1 MKILKYATSGI
12 KENEESIV
20 IGSNDIEEAKL
31 FHQGKVRDV
40 FYYGKD
46 FLIVATDRLSAF
58 DYVLGSVIPDKGR
71 ILHKLSMFWFDYVQ
85 NIVPNHIIT
94 GDFNSFP
101 EELKKYVFLRDRS
114 MIVKKAKR
122 IDIEC
127 IVRGYLAGSG
137 WKEYQKSQ
145 TVCGIKLPAGLK
157 ESSKL
162 PNPIFTPSSKE
173 EGGKHDE
180 NISFEETAGRIG
192 DDLAAQISEIS
203 ITLYKKVSEFCL
215 TRGIILADTKLEF
228 GIYEGKLI
236 LIDEI
241 FTPDSSRFWEKEK
254 YQEGISQDSLD
265 KQYVRD
271 YLEKIKWDKQP
282 PVPSLP
288 EDVIE
293 QTRAKYIEAYE
304 KITGR
309 NF

>member
-1 MKILKYATSGI
+1 M
-12 KENEESIV
+12 

-46 FLIVATDRLSAF
+46 FLIVATDRISAF
-58 DYVLGSVIPDKGR
+58 DYVLGSVIPDKGK

-85 NIVPNHIIT
+85 NIIPNHIIT
-94 GDFNSFP
+94 GDFKNFP
-101 EELKKYVFLRDRS
+101 EELKKYDFLKDRS

-137 WKEYQKSQ
+137 WKEYQKSR

-162 PNPIFTPSSKE
+162 PEPVFTPSSKE

-180 NISFEETAGRIG
+180 NISLEETAKRIG
-192 DDLAAQISEIS
+192 DDLTAQLSEVS

-215 TRGIILADTKLEF
+215 SKGIILADTKLEF

-241 FTPDSSRFWEKEK
+241 FTPDSSRFWEKER
-254 YQEGISQDSLD
+254 YQEGVSQDSLD

-271 YLEKIKWDKQP
+271 YLEKIKWNKQP

-288 EDVIE
+288 EDVVAN
-293 QTRAKYIEAYE
+293 TRSKYIEAYE

-309 NF
+309 EF

>member
-1 MKILKYATSGI
+1 M
-12 KENEESIV
+12 

-58 DYVLGSVIPDKGR
+58 DYVLGSVIPDKGK

-85 NIVPNHIIT
+85 NIIPNHIIT
-94 GDFNSFP
+94 GDFKNFP
-101 EELKKYVFLRDRS
+101 EELKKYDFLRDRA

-162 PNPIFTPSSKE
+162 PEPIFTPSSKE

-180 NISFEETAGRIG
+180 NISFEETAKRIG
-192 DDLAAQISEIS
+192 DDLAAQLSEVS

-215 TRGIILADTKLEF
+215 SRGIILADTKLEF
-228 GIYEGKLI
+228 GIYEDKLI

-254 YQEGISQDSLD
+254 YQEGVSQDSLD

-271 YLEKIKWDKQP
+271 YLEKIKWNKQP

-288 EDVIE
+288 EDVIIN
-293 QTRAKYIEAYE
+293 TRAKYIEAYE

-309 NF
+309 EF

>member
-1 MKILKYATSGI
+1 M
-12 KENEESIV
+12 
-20 IGSNDIEEAKL
+20 IGSHDIEEAKL

-46 FLIVATDRLSAF
+46 FLIVATDRISAF

-85 NIVPNHIIT
+85 NIIPNHIIT
-94 GDFNSFP
+94 GDFKSFP
-101 EELKKYVFLRDRS
+101 EELKKYDFLRDRA

-162 PNPIFTPSSKE
+162 PEPIFTPSSKE
-173 EGGKHDE
+173 DGGKHDE
-180 NISFEETAGRIG
+180 NISFEETAKRIG
-192 DDLAAQISEIS
+192 DDLAAQLSEVS

-215 TRGIILADTKLEF
+215 SRGIILADTKLEF

-254 YQEGISQDSLD
+254 YQEGVSQDSLD

-271 YLEKIKWDKQP
+271 YLEKIKWNKQP

-288 EDVIE
+288 EDVVTN
-293 QTRAKYIEAYE
+293 TRAKYIEAYE

-309 NF
+309 EF

>member
-1 MKILKYATSGI
+1 LKILKYTISGI
-12 KENEESIV
+12 KEKKENIV

-101 EELKKYVFLRDRS
+101 EELKKYAFLRDRA

-162 PNPIFTPSSKE
+162 PEPIFTPSSKE
-173 EGGKHDE
+173 DGGKHDE
-180 NISFEETAGRIG
+180 NISFEETARRIG
-192 DDLAAQISEIS
+192 DDLAAQLSEIS

-254 YQEGISQDSLD
+254 YQEGLSQDSLD

-271 YLEKIKWDKQP
+271 YLEKIKWNKQP

-288 EDVIE
+288 EDVVAK
-293 QTRAKYIEAYE
+293 TRAKYIEAYE

>member
-1 MKILKYATSGI
+1 M
-12 KENEESIV
+12 
-20 IGSNDIEEAKL
+20 IGSHDIEEAKL

-46 FLIVATDRLSAF
+46 FLIVATDRISAF

-85 NIVPNHIIT
+85 NIIPNHIIT
-94 GDFNSFP
+94 GDFKNFP
-101 EELKKYVFLRDRS
+101 EELKKYDFLRDRA

-162 PNPIFTPSSKE
+162 PEPIFTPSSKE

-180 NISFEETAGRIG
+180 NISFEETAKRIG
-192 DDLAAQISEIS
+192 DDLAAQISEVS

-215 TRGIILADTKLEF
+215 SRGIILADTKLEF
-228 GIYEGKLI
+228 GIYEDKLI

-254 YQEGISQDSLD
+254 YQEGVSQDSLD

-271 YLEKIKWDKQP
+271 YLEKIKWNKQP

-288 EDVIE
+288 EDVIIN
-293 QTRAKYIEAYE
+293 TRAKYIEAYE

-309 NF
+309 EF

>member
-1 MKILKYATSGI
+1 M
-12 KENEESIV
+12 
-20 IGSNDIEEAKL
+20 IGSHDIEEAKL

-46 FLIVATDRLSAF
+46 FLIVATDRISAF

-85 NIVPNHIIT
+85 NIIPNHIIT
-94 GDFNSFP
+94 GDFKIFP
-101 EELKKYVFLRDRS
+101 EELKKYDFLRDRA

-145 TVCGIKLPAGLK
+145 TVCGIKLPSGLK

-162 PNPIFTPSSKE
+162 PEPIFTPSSKE

-180 NISFEETAGRIG
+180 NISFEETARRIG
-192 DDLAAQISEIS
+192 DDLAAQISEVS

-215 TRGIILADTKLEF
+215 SRGIILADTKLEF
-228 GIYEGKLI
+228 GIYEDKLI

-254 YQEGISQDSLD
+254 YQEGVSQDSLD

-271 YLEKIKWDKQP
+271 YLEKIKWNKQP

-288 EDVIE
+288 EDVIIN
-293 QTRAKYIEAYE
+293 TRAKYIEAYE

-309 NF
+309 EF

>member
-1 MKILKYATSGI
+1 M
-12 KENEESIV
+12 

-46 FLIVATDRLSAF
+46 FLIVATDRISAF

-85 NIVPNHIIT
+85 NIIPNHIIT
-94 GDFNSFP
+94 GDFKNFP
-101 EELKKYVFLRDRS
+101 EELKKYDFLRDRA

-162 PNPIFTPSSKE
+162 PEPIFTPSSKE

-180 NISFEETAGRIG
+180 NISFEETAKRIG
-192 DDLAAQISEIS
+192 DDLAAQLSEVS

-215 TRGIILADTKLEF
+215 SRGIILADTKLEF
-228 GIYEGKLI
+228 GIYEDKLI

-254 YQEGISQDSLD
+254 YQEGVSQDSLD

-271 YLEKIKWDKQP
+271 YLEKIKWNKQP

-288 EDVIE
+288 EDVIIN
-293 QTRAKYIEAYE
+293 TRAKYIEAYE

-309 NF
+309 EF